1 VSDSNVPL
9 TSRIRS
15 WRRAQ
20 RSKNEEFQ
28 RAVRAMNVAG
38 VRQLANISDAELIA
52 TDPSIPSARNQ
63 MEIQRRLK
71 VAIEALTAE
80 TILGRK
86 VATWVAAIIAALTAV
101 LVALT
106 IVLAVRS

>member
-15 WRRAQ
+15 WRRTQ

-28 RAVRAMNVAG
+28 RTVRAMNIDG
-38 VRQLANISDAELIA
+38 VRGLSELSDVELIA
-52 TDPSIPSARNQ
+52 TDPSIPEAKHQ
-63 MEIQRRLK
+63 MEMQRRLK

-80 TILGRK
+80 TIRGRK
-86 VATWVAAIIAALTAV
+86 VATWLAVIGVALTAV
-101 LVALT
+101 LV
-106 IVLAVRS
+106 VLAVRS

>member
-1 VSDSNVPL
+1 M

-15 WRRAQ
+15 WLRARHAQ
-20 RSKNEEFQ
+20 NEQFRQ
-28 RAVRAMNVAG
+28 AVRTMNVDG
-38 VRQLANISDAELIA
+38 VRGLSDLSDVELIA
-52 TDPSIPSARNQ
+52 TDPSIPGAKHQ
-63 MEIQRRLK
+63 MEMQRRLK

-86 VATWVAAIIAALTAV
+86 VATWVAVIIAALTAV

-106 IVLAVRS
+106 VVLAVRR

>member
-1 VSDSNVPL
+1 MSDSGVPM

-15 WRRAQ
+15 WLRAQ

-28 RAVRAMNVAG
+28 RAVQAMNVDSIRG
-38 VRQLANISDAELIA
+38 LSDLSDVELIA
-52 TDPSIPSARNQ
+52 RDPTIPGAKHQ
-63 MEIQRRLK
+63 MEMQRRLK

-80 TILGRK
+80 TIRGRK
-86 VATWVAAIIAALTAV
+86 VATWLAVIGVALTVV

-106 IVLAVRS
+106 VVLAVRG